1 MVFIFTALACFPYST
16 PCHMLFTFRALQ
28 YSFHFQYPNIGYSYS
43 VPYHMLF
50 IFSALPNSVPCHML
64 FIFSHIQCPAI
75 CYSFCSSRWVP
86 CYMLFIFK
94 HPIINYSYSAS
105 HYKLFMF
112 SIIGYSYSAP
122 YYKLF
127 IFGTLLQAIHIQ
139 HPIISYL
146 CSAL

>member
-50 IFSALPNSVPCHML
+50 IFNALPNSVPSHTL
-64 FIFSHIQCPAI
+64 FIFSTFYKQFIFSALPYTIHILFFKCPAT
-75 CYSFCSSRWVP
+75 C
-86 CYMLFIFK
+86 
-94 HPIINYSYSAS
+94 YSYSAS
-105 HYKLFMF
+105 YYKLFMF
-112 SIIGYSYSAP
+112 SIISYSYSAP

-127 IFGTLLQAIHIQ
+127 IFSTLLQAIHIQ